1 MSARV
6 AWTEMEDGVLW
17 TQTGTDIV
25 AKEIAVGSP
34 GERAGILVGDVL
46 MAIDGKALVSTGE
59 IWAALHASTRGSVL
73 SYSVLRLQGSPQL
86 VNIAVDQTP
95 SGARGLYFALAV
107 VGIFSL
113 LVGAAVRLRRPDH
126 QATLHFFWLSIA
138 FFGML
143 AFSFSG
149 RLDSLDW
156 VFYWGDITC
165 AAAAAAAVRPLRA
178 GVPGA
183 PRQLGAERR
192 RPTAAAAPV
201 PAGAAARR
209 RRESRRVLRG
219 ASQGAV
225 LVAASPTLVE
235 RGELVYLAV
244 SLVAGL
250 AIMIRALRRVRSVTA
265 RRQLRWIVW
274 GTALGAV
281 PFVFG
286 YVAAVR
292 ARLHAVERRS
302 SSPRCSSGWCR
313 WRSRRR
319 SSATA

>member
-1 MSARV
+1 M
-6 AWTEMEDGVLW
+6 
-17 TQTGTDIV
+17 
-25 AKEIAVGSP
+25 GSP

-46 MAIDGKALVSTGE
+46 MAIDGKALVSTDE

-73 SYSVLRLQGSPQL
+73 SYSVLRMQGSPQL

-156 VFYWGDITC
+156 VFYWGDVTARLLLPPLFLHFALVFPERPNSWVRSDAGR
-165 AAAAAAAVRPLRA
+165 AAAAAAL
-178 GVPGA
+178 
-183 PRQLGAERR
+183 
-192 RPTAAAAPV
+192 
-201 PAGAAARR
+201 PAGGAARR
-209 RRESRRVLRG
+209 RAKSRWCCAARRRARCCH
-219 ASQGAV
+219 ASPSSSS
-225 LVAASPTLVE
+225 AASC
-235 RGELVYLAV
+235 VYLAA

-250 AIMIRALRRVRSVTA
+250 GDHDPRAAARLLGHGAPAAALDRLGHGA
-265 RRQLRWIVW
+265 RRGAVRRSATSLPF
-274 GTALGAV
+274 ALGFT
-281 PFVFG
+281 P
-286 YVAAVR
+286 
-292 ARLHAVERRS
+292 
-302 SSPRCSSGWCR
+302 SSPFEFTAVLARPGAAGVRVGDRPLPADGRRGDHQARR
-313 WRSRRR
+313 WSTPRRSRRSRR
-319 SSATA
+319 STRSC